1 MQHHP
6 RSPGS
11 MRATS
16 LLRAVLG
23 MEHTR
28 VTGVEIS
35 EKEVIVGVAPATRVA
50 RCGVCGCRCR
60 HGYDARTRTWR
71 HLDFAG
77 VAVVL
82 RYRLRRVDCARCGV
96 TTELVPWAEASSG
109 FTRDFEDVVAFLAQ
123 RMDKTSITELM
134 GIAWRTVG
142 RIIER
147 VVSRREPGDLLEG
160 LTHISIDELSYRKRH
175 KYVTVVTDLKKSRVI
190 WVSPGKNADTVKRF
204 FDTLGAERAARLE
217 LVAIDMSA
225 AYIEAVREKAPKA
238 RLVFDRFH
246 VQRLAHDALDQ
257 VRREQVRKLREV
269 DAEAAKSLKHTRFAL
284 QKNPW
289 NLTQPESERLSEL
302 QRRNQPV
309 YRAYL
314 LKESLCDILDHR
326 QPNVARGKLLEW
338 CEWAERSRLEPF
350 RKAAA
355 TVKSH
360 IEGIVDY
367 VRTRWTT
374 AISEGKNGKIRTITR
389 RSFGFHDVS
398 ALIAMIFLCCS
409 NIRIPLP
416 RKPPRFTE
424 IRLWPA

>member
-1 MQHHP
+1 
-6 RSPGS
+6 

-35 EKEVIVGVAPATRVA
+35 ETAVIVDVAPATRVA
-50 RCGVCGCRCR
+50 RCGGCGCRCR
-60 HGYDARTRTWR
+60 RVYDARTRTWR

-77 VAVVL
+77 VEVEL

-96 TTELVPWAEASSG
+96 TTELVPWAEPGSG
-109 FTRDFEDVVAFLAQ
+109 FTREFEDVIAFLAQ

-134 GIAWRTVG
+134 GIGWETVG

-147 VVSRREPGDLLEG
+147 VVARRGLDDPFEG
-160 LTHISIDELSYRKRH
+160 LTHVSIDELSYRRRH
-175 KYVTVVTDLKKSRVI
+175 KYVTVVTDLKRSRVI
-190 WVSPGKNADTVKRF
+190 WVAPGKNADTVRAF
-204 FDTLGAERAARLE
+204 FDALGAERAKGVE
-217 LVAIDMSA
+217 LVAIDMSG

-246 VQRLAHDALDQ
+246 VQRLVHDALDK
-257 VRREQVRKLREV
+257 VRREQVRELREL
-269 DAEAAKSLKHTRFAL
+269 DPAAAKELKHTRFAL

-289 NLTQPESERLSEL
+289 NLTQPEGERLSVL
-302 QRRNQPV
+302 QRTNQPT
-309 YRAYL
+309 YRGYL

-326 QPNVARGKLLEW
+326 QPNVARSKLLEW
-338 CEWAERSRLEPF
+338 CGWAQRSRLEPF

-409 NIRIPLP
+409 GIRIPLP
-416 RKPPRFTE
+416 RKVPWLAQLRF
-424 IRLWPA
+424 WPA

>member
-1 MQHHP
+1 
-6 RSPGS
+6 

-28 VTGVEIS
+28 VTGVEVS
-35 EKEVIVGVAPATRVA
+35 ETAVIVDVAPTTRVA
-50 RCGVCGCRCR
+50 RCGCCGCRAR
-60 HGYDARTRTWR
+60 RVYDARRRSWR

-77 VAVVL
+77 VEVHL

-96 TTELVPWAEASSG
+96 TTELVPWAEPGSG
-109 FTRDFEDVVAFLAQ
+109 FTREFEDVVGFLAQ

-134 GIAWRTVG
+134 GIGWETVG

-147 VVSRREPGDLLEG
+147 VVGRRGADDLLEG
-160 LTHISIDELSYRKRH
+160 LTHIGIDELSYRRRH
-175 KYVTVVTDLKKSRVI
+175 KYVTVVTDLKKSRVV
-190 WVSPGKNADTVKRF
+190 WVSPGKNASTVRSF
-204 FDTLGAERAARLE
+204 FDALGAERAGQLE
-217 LVAIDMSA
+217 LVAIDMSS
-225 AYIEAVREKAPKA
+225 AYIEAVREKAPSA

-246 VQRLAHDALDQ
+246 VQRLVHDALDK
-257 VRREQVRKLREV
+257 VRREQVRELREV
-269 DAEAAKSLKHTRFAL
+269 DAEGAKALKHTRFAL

-289 NLTQPESERLSEL
+289 NLTQPESERLNVL
-302 QRRNQPV
+302 QRRNQPI

-326 QPNVARGKLLEW
+326 QPNVARSKLLDW
-338 CEWAERSRLEPF
+338 CGWAQRSRLEPF

-360 IEGIVDY
+360 LEGIVDY

-409 NIRIPLP
+409 GITIPLP
-416 RKPPRFTE
+416 RKVPRMAQL
-424 IRLWPA
+424 RLWPS

>member
-1 MQHHP
+1 
-6 RSPGS
+6 

-28 VTGVEIS
+28 VTGAEVS
-35 EKEVIVGVAPATRVA
+35 ETAVIVDVAPTTRVP
-50 RCGVCGCRCR
+50 RCAGCGCCARR
-60 HGYDARTRTWR
+60 VYDARTRRWR

-77 VAVVL
+77 VEVHL

-96 TTELVPWAEASSG
+96 TTELVPWAEHGSG
-109 FTRDFEDVVAFLAQ
+109 FTREFEDVVAFLAQ

-134 GIAWRTVG
+134 GIGWETIG

-147 VVSRREPGDLLEG
+147 VVARRGPDDLLDG
-160 LTHISIDELSYRKRH
+160 LTHVSIDELSYRRRH
-175 KYVTVVTDLKKSRVI
+175 KYVTVVSDLKRSRVV
-190 WVSPGKNADTVKRF
+190 WVAPGKNADTVRAF
-204 FDTLGAERAARLE
+204 FDALGAERAERLE
-217 LVAIDMSA
+217 LVAIDMSG

-246 VQRLAHDALDQ
+246 VQRLAHDALDR
-257 VRREQVRKLREV
+257 VRREQVRELQEH
-269 DAEAAKSLKHTRFAL
+269 DPEAAKALKHTRFAL

-289 NLTQPESERLSEL
+289 NLTQPESERLSVL
-302 QRRNQPV
+302 QRRNQPI

-314 LKESLCDILDHR
+314 LKETLCDILDHR
-326 QPNVARGKLLEW
+326 QPNVARDKLLNW
-338 CEWAERSRLEPF
+338 CGWAQRSRLEPF
-350 RKAAA
+350 RKAAT

-360 IEGIVDY
+360 LEGIVDY

-409 NIRIPLP
+409 GIRIPLP
-416 RKPPRFTE
+416 RKVPRLAQL
-424 IRLWPA
+424 RLWPA